1 MRLKLVLFLLTLS
14 PVISATDYYVKNGGN
29 NNADGKSDA
38 TAWATISKVNSTS
51 LQPGDVVFF
60 RCGDRWRETLEVPR
74 SGSSSA
80 YIKFTKYGQGLN
92 PKIVGSNSPS
102 GWTNTSGNI
111 WKSTSTFQNPKDVGY
126 GSADIYFEFSDNSK
140 KRGNYKSSTTSL
152 TAEFQYTYSASYIY
166 VYSPA
171 DPSTRYYSVEV
182 PQRWSSVYTNN
193 QSYLHFDGIDFNY
206 GAFTGI
212 DGTTQNDVRDYTGCI
227 VENCEIS
234 CVGGIT
240 PEQYGFGTNIV
251 FSDMVIRN
259 CLFYYCGRRAIS
271 MNMQN
276 EGSFTVE
283 NVLIEKNTFRWGSH
297 TTALDLT
304 CNNGGS
310 GTAGYNGIVFRYN
323 LVEEEQ
329 GVSVPYP
336 VNQMWFQ
343 NYGGTGSITNV
354 YIYSNI
360 FKYWREN
367 CIATEGVK
375 GNMFIYN
382 NTFYEN
388 NSAGGSYGYTYGI
401 YSDNDVNTFRM
412 NIKNNIFYTSLS
424 NDNSGNGAFIVPYG
438 LQESHYICDNNLFY
452 RINNNLRV
460 WLVNGTG
467 YYMDDITTVRSVL
480 RWELNS
486 PNPANPLFVS
496 PTDLHLQ
503 TGSPALGAGV
513 ALPEVVADFSGTA
526 FNNPPNIGCY
536 SSSGLPPALS
546 YVSSVI
552 QNASPLILEITFN
565 LTLANIVPSTSAF
578 TVKVNSN
585 SRNVSSV
592 AVSGTKVSLTL
603 ASPVVSGDVVT
614 VAYTKPSTNPLQ
626 TSAGVQATSFS
637 DKNVTNNVA
646 APAVPAYVSS
656 QIANATPSVL
666 EMTYNMTL
674 ANIVPA
680 ASAFT
685 VRVNSTARTVSS
697 VAVSGT
703 KVSLTLASPV
713 VYGDVITVAYT
724 KPATNPLQTSADGQA
739 ATISAQNVTNNVA
752 APAVPAYVSS
762 QIANATPSVL
772 EMTYNMTLANIAP
785 AASAFTVRVNSTA
798 RTVASVAVSGTKV
811 SLTLA
816 SPVVYG
822 DVVTVAYTKPAT
834 NPLQTSAG
842 GQAATISAQNVTNNV
857 AAPAVPA
864 YVSSQIANA
873 TPSVLEMTY
882 NMNLANIVPAA
893 SAFTVS
899 VNSTSRSV
907 SSVAVSGTKV
917 SLTLASPVVYSDVVT
932 VAYTKPATNPLQTS
946 AGGQAASISAQNVS
960 NNVAAPGA
968 PAYISSLI
976 ANATPSVLEITFSMT
991 LANIIPAASAFN
1003 VTVNSTT
1010 RTVSSVSV
1018 SGTKVSLT
1026 LASPVIYG
1034 NVITV
1039 SYTKPSTN
1047 PLQTSAGGQVAS
1059 FSNQNVTNNLAAPAV
1074 PAYVSSLIANATPSV
1089 LEMTYN
1095 MTLANIVPAASAF
1108 TVSVNSTART
1118 VSSVTVS
1125 GTKVS
1130 LTLASPVIYGD
1141 VVTVAYT
1148 KPAANPLQTSAGGQA
1163 ATISAQNVTNNLAA
1177 PAVPAYVSSQIANA
1191 TPSVLEMTYN
1201 MTLANISPAASAF
1214 TVRVN
1219 STSRI
1224 VSSVAVSGTKVS
1236 LTLASPVIYG
1246 DVVTVAYT
1254 KPATNPLQTSSGGQ
1268 AATISAQSVTN
1279 NVVIVNSPPVVLV
1292 NYQQSYFGGFIGE
1305 LNASGSYD
1313 INKDNLTFEWIVPE
1327 NISVSSSNSPQIR
1340 FLGPIVNSPKSIE
1353 FTLKVS
1359 DGKATQVKSIPFTIN
1374 PYHPELE
1381 VAEIVNIEASSFQ
1394 APNYPSNI
1402 SDGNI
1407 STMWAADGE
1416 NQWLILELKE
1426 TFSIQHIKLA
1436 FQPGQKKESYFDI
1449 LGSKDGIEWEQILTK
1464 SASCSFSSDLQI
1476 FDFPPSKATRGY
1488 NYIKLVGLSNSVD
1501 SWNYISEFRLFGYR
1515 HKMPTSFMNLP
1526 VKVFPNPAFRAVN
1539 IKLDEPSL
1547 TPDYI
1552 RILNFSGSI
1561 VYQKEIDPDIRLFQI
1576 QFNLKPGI
1584 YTIQLVSD
1592 NITLYAQRL
1601 IVRR

>member
-626 TSAGVQATSFS
+626 TSAGVQATSFT

-646 APAVPAYVSS
+646 APAVPVYVSS
-656 QIANATPSVL
+656 QVANATPSVL

-674 ANIVPA
+674 ANIVPP

-697 VAVSGT
+697 VSVSGT

-724 KPATNPLQTSADGQA
+724 KPATNPLQTSAGGQA

-752 APAVPAYVSS
+752 APAVPVYVSS
-762 QIANATPSVL
+762 QIANATPSIL
-772 EMTYNMTLANIAP
+772 EMTYNMTLANIVP

-798 RTVASVAVSGTKV
+798 RTVSSVSVSGTKV

-842 GQAATISAQNVTNNV
+842 GQAAT
-857 AAPAVPA
+857 
-864 YVSSQIANA
+864 
-873 TPSVLEMTY
+873 
-882 NMNLANIVPAA
+882 
-893 SAFTVS
+893 
-899 VNSTSRSV
+899 
-907 SSVAVSGTKV
+907 
-917 SLTLASPVVYSDVVT
+917 
-932 VAYTKPATNPLQTS
+932 
-946 AGGQAASISAQNVS
+946 ISAQNVS

-1034 NVITV
+1034 NVITL

>member
-1 MRLKLVLFLLTLS
+1 M
-14 PVISATDYYVKNGGN
+14 
-29 NNADGKSDA
+29 
-38 TAWATISKVNSTS
+38 
-51 LQPGDVVFF
+51 
-60 RCGDRWRETLEVPR
+60 
-74 SGSSSA
+74 
-80 YIKFTKYGQGLN
+80 
-92 PKIVGSNSPS
+92 
-102 GWTNTSGNI
+102 
-111 WKSTSTFQNPKDVGY
+111 
-126 GSADIYFEFSDNSK
+126 
-140 KRGNYKSSTTSL
+140 
-152 TAEFQYTYSASYIY
+152 
-166 VYSPA
+166 
-171 DPSTRYYSVEV
+171 
-182 PQRWSSVYTNN
+182 
-193 QSYLHFDGIDFNY
+193 
-206 GAFTGI
+206 
-212 DGTTQNDVRDYTGCI
+212 
-227 VENCEIS
+227 
-234 CVGGIT
+234 
-240 PEQYGFGTNIV
+240 
-251 FSDMVIRN
+251 
-259 CLFYYCGRRAIS
+259 
-271 MNMQN
+271 
-276 EGSFTVE
+276 
-283 NVLIEKNTFRWGSH
+283 
-297 TTALDLT
+297 
-304 CNNGGS
+304 
-310 GTAGYNGIVFRYN
+310 
-323 LVEEEQ
+323 
-329 GVSVPYP
+329 
-336 VNQMWFQ
+336 
-343 NYGGTGSITNV
+343 
-354 YIYSNI
+354 
-360 FKYWREN
+360 
-367 CIATEGVK
+367 
-375 GNMFIYN
+375 
-382 NTFYEN
+382 
-388 NSAGGSYGYTYGI
+388 
-401 YSDNDVNTFRM
+401 
-412 NIKNNIFYTSLS
+412 
-424 NDNSGNGAFIVPYG
+424 
-438 LQESHYICDNNLFY
+438 
-452 RINNNLRV
+452 
-460 WLVNGTG
+460 
-467 YYMDDITTVRSVL
+467 
-480 RWELNS
+480 
-486 PNPANPLFVS
+486 
-496 PTDLHLQ
+496 
-503 TGSPALGAGV
+503 
-513 ALPEVVADFSGTA
+513 
-526 FNNPPNIGCY
+526 
-536 SSSGLPPALS
+536 
-546 YVSSVI
+546 
-552 QNASPLILEITFN
+552 
-565 LTLANIVPSTSAF
+565 
-578 TVKVNSN
+578 
-585 SRNVSSV
+585 
-592 AVSGTKVSLTL
+592 
-603 ASPVVSGDVVT
+603 
-614 VAYTKPSTNPLQ
+614 
-626 TSAGVQATSFS
+626 
-637 DKNVTNNVA
+637 
-646 APAVPAYVSS
+646 
-656 QIANATPSVL
+656 
-666 EMTYNMTL
+666 
-674 ANIVPA
+674 
-680 ASAFT
+680 
-685 VRVNSTARTVSS
+685 
-697 VAVSGT
+697 
-703 KVSLTLASPV
+703 
-713 VYGDVITVAYT
+713 
-724 KPATNPLQTSADGQA
+724 
-739 ATISAQNVTNNVA
+739 
-752 APAVPAYVSS
+752 
-762 QIANATPSVL
+762 
-772 EMTYNMTLANIAP
+772 
-785 AASAFTVRVNSTA
+785 
-798 RTVASVAVSGTKV
+798 
-811 SLTLA
+811 
-816 SPVVYG
+816 
-822 DVVTVAYTKPAT
+822 
-834 NPLQTSAG
+834 
-842 GQAATISAQNVTNNV
+842 
-857 AAPAVPA
+857 
-864 YVSSQIANA
+864 
-873 TPSVLEMTY
+873 
-882 NMNLANIVPAA
+882 
-893 SAFTVS
+893 
-899 VNSTSRSV
+899 
-907 SSVAVSGTKV
+907 
-917 SLTLASPVVYSDVVT
+917 
-932 VAYTKPATNPLQTS
+932 
-946 AGGQAASISAQNVS
+946 S

-1010 RTVSSVSV
+1010 RSVSSVSV

-1074 PAYVSSLIANATPSV
+1074 PVYVSSLIANATPYV
-1089 LEMTYN
+1089 LEMTFN
-1095 MTLANIVPAASAF
+1095 MTLANVVPAASAF

-1118 VSSVTVS
+1118 VSAVTVS

-1163 ATISAQNVTNNLAA
+1163 ATITAQNVTNNLAA
-1177 PAVPAYVSSQIANA
+1177 PAVPSYVSSQIANT

-1201 MTLANISPAASAF
+1201 LTLANISPAASAF

-1436 FQPGQKKESYFDI
+1436 FQTGQKKESYFDI

-1488 NYIKLVGLSNSVD
+1488 NYIKLVGLSNSVN

-1515 HKMPTSFMNLP
+1515 HKMPSGFMNLP
-1526 VKVFPNPAFRAVN
+1526 VKVFPNPAFRSVN

-1561 VYQKEIDPDIRLFQI
+1561 VYQKEIDPDTRLFQI

-1601 IVRR
+1601 IIRR